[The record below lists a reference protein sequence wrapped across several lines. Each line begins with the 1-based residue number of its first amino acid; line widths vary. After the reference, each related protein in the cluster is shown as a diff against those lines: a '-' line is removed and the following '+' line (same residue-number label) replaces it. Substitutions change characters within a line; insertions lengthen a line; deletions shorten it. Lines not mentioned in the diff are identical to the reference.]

1 MKPTEVPRFLSRRT
15 FLAAATGSQ
24 VLLAN
29 RLFGAPGDAGS
40 KPDPALEK
48 LAETALGEAR
58 KQGASYC
65 DIRIARYRQQFSG
78 YRLSPQR
85 GSNQT
90 DEVPFVTDQ
99 QNFGFGVRVIAN
111 GQWGFA
117 ASPLVTTAEIA
128 RIAREAVVV
137 AKANAVLQASPVEL
151 APAKAYTDRWT
162 SRFEKDPFAVPVGEK
177 LELIRSA
184 AV

>member
-1 MKPTEVPRFLSRRT
+1 MKNPLPPPFLTRRA
-15 FLAAATGSQ
+15 FLATATGSS

-29 RLFGAPGDAGS
+29 RLFGAPDAAAT

-48 LAETALGEAR
+48 LADVALSEAR

-78 YRLSPQR
+78 YRLAPTR
-85 GSNQT
+85 DGHKT

-99 QNFGFGVRVIAN
+99 QNFGFGVRVIVN

-117 ASPLVTTAEIA
+117 ASPLVSAGELA

-137 AKANAVLQASPVEL
+137 AKANSVLQASPVQL
-151 APAKAYTDRWT
+151 APTKTYTDRWT
-162 SRFEKDPFAVPVGEK
+162 FLVPE
-177 LELIRSA
+177 RSLRRGG
-184 AV
+184 